1 MDMLETSATLFGLAA
16 LGGLGMAFIRT
27 SSKSNPPIWI
37 AMAHGLL
44 AAAGI
49 TLLAWAVVR
58 IGADS
63 YAQISLVLF
72 LLAAAGG
79 AWLNLRYHWRN
90 QPLPTGFMWGH
101 GLLAVIAFG
110 LLLLSITSTP

>member
-1 MDMLETSATLFGLAA
+1 MDMLETSAALFGLAA
-16 LGGLGMAFIRT
+16 LGGLGMALIRT
-27 SSKSNPPIWI
+27 SRKINPPIWI

-44 AAAGI
+44 AAAGL
-49 TLLAWAVVR
+49 TLLTWAVCR

-63 YAQISLVLF
+63 YAQTSLILF

-90 QPLPTGFMWGH
+90 LPLPVGFMWGH

-110 LLLLSITSTP
+110 LLLLSINSTP

>member
-16 LGGLGMAFIRT
+16 LGGLGMALIRT
-27 SSKSNPPIWI
+27 SRKFNPPVWI

-44 AAAGI
+44 AAAGL
-49 TLLAWAVVR
+49 TLLAWVVLR
-58 IGADS
+58 VGADI
-63 YAQISLVLF
+63 YAQAALLLF

-79 AWLNLRYHWRN
+79 AFLNLRYHWRN
-90 QPLPTGFMWGH
+90 LPLPMGFMWGH
-101 GLLAVIAFG
+101 GLVAVIGFG